1 MIESSIEELFDSIN
15 NSKEY
20 QEYKEITSILNDN
33 IEVKSLIEE
42 IKELQKEATYLE
54 YNEDEKYKEL
64 DKIIEEKTKAL
75 NENIHYKEYLSK
87 LKDFNNI
94 LLASSSLL
102 DEYIEE
108 KVSI

>member
-42 IKELQKEATYLE
+42 IKDLQKEATFLE

-64 DKIIEEKTKAL
+64 DKIIEEKTKEL
-75 NENIHYKEYLSK
+75 NENTHYKEYLSK
-87 LKDFNNI
+87 LKTFNNV

>member
-1 MIESSIEELFDSIN
+1 MIESSIEELFETIN

-33 IEVKSLIEE
+33 IEVKALIEE
-42 IKELQKEATYLE
+42 IKELQKEATNLE
-54 YNEDEKYKEL
+54 YNEDVKYKEI

-75 NENIHYKEYLSK
+75 NENTHYKEYIYK
-87 LKDFNNI
+87 LKKFNNV

-102 DEYIEE
+102 DEFIEE

>member
-42 IKELQKEATYLE
+42 IKDLQKEATNLE
-54 YNEDEKYKEL
+54 YNEDEKYKEI

-75 NENIHYKEYLSK
+75 NENKHYKEYLSK
-87 LKDFNNI
+87 LKEFNNVLI
-94 LLASSSLL
+94 ASSSLL